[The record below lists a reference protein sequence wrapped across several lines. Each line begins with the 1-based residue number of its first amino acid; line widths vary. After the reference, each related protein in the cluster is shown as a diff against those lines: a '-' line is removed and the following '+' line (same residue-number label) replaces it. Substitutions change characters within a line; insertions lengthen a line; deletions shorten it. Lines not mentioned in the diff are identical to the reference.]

1 MIDGQIEMTNDKK
14 LDDLIG
20 VLYETVLDPNRMK
33 EAVGLCGLYAGG
45 VDAQLMTIDKKTGL
59 VMQSLLA
66 ETHFSVQGEADYVNH
81 YMAIDPRLCI
91 ITQGHV
97 GEWLRCSDVN
107 SENFV
112 KHNEFYQDFL
122 LYYGARY
129 SMVGRLYEDEAQYT
143 SIGALRATNQ
153 QPFGDAEKRAAQR
166 FESHFQRVLR
176 LQKHTHALQTK
187 AELGAMA
194 IDALALSMLI
204 VDNKNRIL
212 HLNSS
217 AEKLLSQRTGGLQSK
232 AGHLSCVN
240 LSIKTQL
247 TNLITAATFEPA
259 TGGAMFLQDAEN
271 YKLFVVPL
279 PAASEFSKTWQIPL
293 ALILVME
300 SSKNVS
306 TLQFIGTLYNLS
318 PAELRVVSSL
328 LEGKSPEQYAQL
340 TGVSMNTVRTQLK
353 NVFKKTNTHRQSELI
368 AMLSK
373 IPPL

>member
-1 MIDGQIEMTNDKK
+1 MMDKDKK
-14 LDDLIG
+14 LNDVIS
-20 VLYETVLDPNRMK
+20 VLYETVLHPNRMK
-33 EAVGLCGLYAGG
+33 EAIGLCGLYAGG

-59 VMQSLLA
+59 LTHSLLA
-66 ETHFSVQGEADYVNH
+66 ETYFSLQGEADYVNH
-81 YMAIDPRLCI
+81 YMAIDPRVCI
-91 ITQGHV
+91 ITDGKV

-107 SENFV
+107 SESFV
-112 KHNEFYQDFL
+112 KHNKFYQDFL

-129 SMVGRLYEDEAQYT
+129 SMVGRLYEDEEQYT

-153 QPFGDAEKRAAQR
+153 QPFGEAEKYAAQQ
-166 FESHFQRVLR
+166 FGSHFQRVLH
-176 LQKHTHALQTK
+176 LQKHTLALQTK
-187 AELGAMA
+187 VELGAMA

-217 AEKLLSQRTGGLQSK
+217 AEKLLDHRKGGLQNK
-232 AGHLSCVN
+232 TGHLSCVN
-240 LSIKTQL
+240 LSTKTKL
-247 TNLITAATFEPA
+247 ANLVTSATFEPVA
-259 TGGAMFLQDAEN
+259 GGAMFLEEDDN

-279 PAASEFSKTWQIPL
+279 PASSEFSKTWQIPL

-300 SSKNVS
+300 SSKNLS

-328 LEGKSPEQYAQL
+328 LEGKSLENYAQF
-340 TGVSMNTVRTQLK
+340 TDISMNTVRTQLK
-353 NVFKKTNTHRQSELI
+353 NVFKKTSTHSQSELI
-368 AMLSK
+368 AKLST

>member
-1 MIDGQIEMTNDKK
+1 MMDKDKK
-14 LDDLIG
+14 LDDVIS
-20 VLYETVLDPNRMK
+20 VLYETVLHPNRMK
-33 EAVGLCGLYAGG
+33 EAVGLCGIYAGG

-59 VMQSLLA
+59 LTHSLLA
-66 ETHFSVQGEADYVNH
+66 ETYFSVQGEADYVNH

-91 ITQGHV
+91 ITEGRL

-143 SIGALRATNQ
+143 AIGALRATNQ
-153 QPFGDAEKRAAQR
+153 QPFGEAEKIAAQR
-166 FESHFQRVLR
+166 FGSHFQRVLH
-176 LQKHTHALQTK
+176 LQKHTQALQTK

-204 VDNKNRIL
+204 VDNKTRIL

-217 AEKLLSQRTGGLQSK
+217 AEKLLMYQTGGLKNK

-240 LSIKTQL
+240 LSTQTQL
-247 TNLITAATFEPA
+247 INLITAATCVPA
-259 TGGAMFLQDAEN
+259 VGGAMFLQDAEN

-293 ALILVME
+293 ALILVMG
-300 SSKNVS
+300 SSRNVS

-353 NVFKKTNTHRQSELI
+353 NIFRKTNTSRQSELI
-368 AMLSK
+368 ALLSK